1 MGGHDAK
8 IESVRE
14 LKMARR
20 FQFRLEQVL
29 NLRKQVEETKTRD
42 LAVAKTRLLQAEK
55 ALNDHL
61 EKEKEFLEA
70 YGDLEKGGTFTA
82 DRALNYSEYKVVLE
96 KQEQGHRDRQND
108 WMLEVERRRREVV
121 KATRQRQLLD
131 NLKEKKQ
138 RVHAQEVASEEQ
150 KFLDEVSSIA
160 FVRRER
166 AKK

>member
-1 MGGHDAK
+1 MAK
-8 IESVRE
+8 
-14 LKMARR
+14 R

-29 NLRKQVEETKTRD
+29 SLRKQMEETKVRE
-42 LAVAKTRLLQAEK
+42 LSVAKKHLLEAERV
-55 ALNDHL
+55 LNAQL
-61 EKEKEFLEA
+61 EKGNEFLEA
-70 YGDLEKGGTFTA
+70 YAELEKNGFFTA
-82 DRALNYSEYKVVLE
+82 EQVLSYSDYKDQMSKKE
-96 KQEQGHRDRQND
+96 KECRERQND

-131 NLKEKKQ
+131 NLKEKKK
-138 RVHAQEVASEEQ
+138 RAHAQEVQSEEQ